1 MRKLIVAN
9 YKMNG
14 DSALYTSIVKKL
26 NKIKMLDTSVVL
38 CPPFVYLDIF
48 RLKNKKISL
57 GVQDI
62 SNQINH
68 KSTGQISPRMLNEF
82 SVKYSIVGHSE
93 RRALG
98 ENDDLINQKVKLCI
112 ESDIVPIICVGE
124 NEKDENVDL
133 IQNQV
138 SSAISKVKRS
148 SKIILAYE
156 PVWAIGTG
164 EIPSVEYIN
173 KQVSLVRKLLKKKR
187 FNDFLILYGGS
198 VNEDNYADLLGA
210 DIDGFLLG
218 GVSLRLDEFLKIV
231 KGVDNA

>member
-1 MRKLIVAN
+1 
-9 YKMNG
+9 
-14 DSALYTSIVKKL
+14 
-26 NKIKMLDTSVVL
+26 MLDTSVVL

-124 NEKDENVDL
+124 HEKDENVDL

-173 KQVSLVRKLLKKKR
+173 KQVSLIRKKKKKKR